1 MTSRWPLLGAGRARG
16 EIASGGGWSVR
27 TPAAVG
33 VECMPF
39 HAGAARS
46 VPSPVVRIRGRQ
58 VCGPPLGALLQVLVA
73 VELGQQSLLTPQL
86 GVVGVAVELFVELP
100 CGGFGVAGHL
110 RGPGPGGRSE
120 EHTSELQSLM

>member
-1 MTSRWPLLGAGRARG
+1 
-16 EIASGGGWSVR
+16 
-27 TPAAVG
+27 
-33 VECMPF
+33 MPF
-39 HAGAARS
+39 PPWAARS

-86 GVVGVAVELFVELP
+86 GVVGVALELYVELP

-110 RGPGPGGRSE
+110 RGPRTGDVGAVERKSVVEGTGVGVRGDLGGRGSGKKKM
-120 EHTSELQSLM
+120 TKDNTVRAQSGKKL

>member
-1 MTSRWPLLGAGRARG
+1 
-16 EIASGGGWSVR
+16 
-27 TPAAVG
+27 
-33 VECMPF
+33 MPF

-46 VPSPVVRIRGRQ
+46 VPSPVVRIRRRQ

-86 GVVGVAVELFVELP
+86 GVVGVALELYVELP

-110 RGPGPGGRSE
+110 RGPGTGAEATDLLATRARRAEERRVGKGGAR
-120 EHTSELQSLM
+120 TC